1 MSMTELEELVQ
12 NYLDKLEWQ
21 HPPQRSDKFIANS
34 MGKWACKELRR
45 DIHMSIS
52 GELPFHLTPAELLEN
67 FIDRMNRYA
76 CEIGNKNARYRFSI
90 AADTGEYFME
100 EYWQRAAK

>member
-1 MSMTELEELVQ
+1 MSMLELEEFVQ

-21 HPPQRSDKFIANS
+21 HPPQRSDKFIINCMS
-34 MGKWACKELRR
+34 KWACKELLR

-52 GELPFHLTPAELLEN
+52 GELLFQLTPSELIEN

-76 CEIGNKNARYRFSI
+76 CEISSKNARYRFAV
-90 AADTGEYFME
+90 AADAGEYVRE
-100 EYWQRAAK
+100 EYWRRSAR